1 MWKKE
6 LNIEMS
12 FSHKEVVFM
21 EKMSMIYEALLELQ
35 AEKILDES
43 LKKYHLRRIY
53 DEIDFALEQGDQE
66 TFLALTN
73 KLKSMKIC

>member
-1 MWKKE
+1 
-6 LNIEMS
+6 
-12 FSHKEVVFM
+12 M

-53 DEIDFALEQGDQE
+53 DEIDSALEQGDHE
-66 TFLALTN
+66 AFLTLTN
-73 KLKSMKIC
+73 ELKSMEIC